1 MAHPKRRT
9 SKSAKNKRRSHLSL
23 PVPQVHRCPRSGV
36 LTRSHRMSEDAT
48 HYAFEKG
55 GQKGRVVFEKD
66 DADF

>member
-23 PVPQVHRCPRSGV
+23 NAPQAHHCPRSGV

-48 HYAFEKG
+48 HYGFEKG
-55 GQKGRVVFEKD
+55 GQKGREVFQKD
-66 DADF
+66 DSDF

>member
-23 PVPQVHRCPRSGV
+23 TVPQVHYCPRSGV

-55 GQKGRVVFEKD
+55 GQKGREVFVKD
-66 DADF
+66 DSDF

>member
-23 PVPQVHRCPRSGV
+23 NAPQAHHCPRSGV
-36 LTRSHRMSEDAT
+36 LTRSHRMSEEAT
-48 HYAFEKG
+48 HYGFVKG
-55 GQKGRVVFEKD
+55 GQKGREVFQKD